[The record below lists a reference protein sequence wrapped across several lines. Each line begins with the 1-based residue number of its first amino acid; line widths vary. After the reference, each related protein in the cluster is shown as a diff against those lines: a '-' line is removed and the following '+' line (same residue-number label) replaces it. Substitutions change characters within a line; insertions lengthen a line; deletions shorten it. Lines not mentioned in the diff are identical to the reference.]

1 LVTSTFLLIK
11 KDLIDFRWLDLASLS
26 QGDMKG
32 GEKLNNKKGKI
43 SAACSLFLI
52 VILLF
57 GTQSVASVFAKKPT
71 VIYVENAM
79 FGDYTYT
86 YGKLGKA
93 EYGLYMPEDNWN
105 GMLVIMC
112 RGHMTEAPHIPEDPY
127 TNPMGQIFMTV
138 AKMNP
143 LANGK
148 RFAFAWSTYGEGG
161 YCLKAGVLTTHQL
174 TEYLIDQYD
183 VPGKVF
189 LMSMSMGGAVSLILA
204 EKYPNLYSGVV
215 DCTGVKSLSASYLH
229 KATIASKT
237 NIADL
242 LAYFEGYP
250 ANIAEEYLPE
260 YADEA
265 ECLEYIA
272 DQELTA
278 EEMIEECGGTPD
290 EKLKAYARRS
300 PLDNPEISVPVIIV
314 HGTADTQVPFSQS
327 EVYRDAVNTVTEPDL
342 CRLYAV
348 EGAGH
353 TSMEVYSQAIPR
365 LFELVMWS
373 DMFNPP

>member
-1 LVTSTFLLIK
+1 MTRSEFWVYSVNE
-11 KDLIDFRWLDLASLS
+11 R
-26 QGDMKG
+26 G
-32 GEKLNNKKGKI
+32 GERMDKKIGKT
-43 SAACSLFLI
+43 SMACSLFLI

-57 GTQSVASVFAKKPT
+57 GTQSVSLVFAKKPT
-71 VIYVENAM
+71 VIYVENTTY
-79 FGDYTYT
+79 GDYTYT

-105 GMLVIMC
+105 GMLAIMC
-112 RGHMTEAPHIPEDPY
+112 RGHMREAPHIPHDPY
-127 TNPMGQIFMTV
+127 TNTMGQMFMTV

-143 LANGK
+143 LAGGK
-148 RFAFAWSTYGEGG
+148 RFAFAWSTFGEGG
-161 YCLKAGVLTTHQL
+161 YCLKAGVLRTHQL

-189 LMSMSMGGAVSLILA
+189 LMSISMGGAVSLILA

-215 DCTGVKSLSASYLH
+215 DCSGVKSLSASYLH

-237 NIADL
+237 DCAGL

-265 ECLEYIA
+265 ECLAYISNNG
-272 DQELTA
+272 LTA

-290 EKLKAYARRS
+290 EKPQAYARKS

-327 EVYRDAVNTVTEPDL
+327 EEYRDAVNAVTEPDL

-353 TSMEVYSQAIPR
+353 TSMAVYSQAIPK

-373 DMFNPP
+373 NMIAP

>member
-1 LVTSTFLLIK
+1 MAKSEFSVK
-11 KDLIDFRWLDLASLS
+11 HE
-26 QGDMKG
+26 KG
-32 GEKLNNKKGKI
+32 GERMNKKNGKT
-43 SAACSLFLI
+43 SVACSLFLI

-71 VIYVENAM
+71 VIYVENAT

-93 EYGLYMPEDNWN
+93 EYGLFMPEDNWN
-105 GMLVIMC
+105 GMLVVFC
-112 RGHMTEAPHIPEDPY
+112 RGHMSEMPHIPHDPSD
-127 TNPMGQIFMTV
+127 PRLMMGRNFMTI
-138 AKMNP
+138 ALMNP
-143 LANGK
+143 LADGK
-148 RFAFAWSTYGEGG
+148 RFAYAWSNYGEGG
-161 YCLKAGVLTTHQL
+161 YCLKAGVLRTHQL
-174 TEYLIDQYD
+174 TEYIIDQYD
-183 VPGKVF
+183 VSGKVF

-237 NIADL
+237 GIDDL
-242 LAYFEGYP
+242 LAYFMGYP

-260 YADEA
+260 YEDEA

-272 DQELTA
+272 GAGETA

-290 EKLKAYARRS
+290 EKPQFYARKS
-300 PLDNPEISVPVIIV
+300 PLDNPEISVPVITV

-327 EVYRDAVNTVTEPDL
+327 EEYRDAVNAVTEPDL

-353 TSMEVYSQAIPR
+353 TSMAVYSQAIPR

-373 DMFNPP
+373 DMLDPP

>member
-1 LVTSTFLLIK
+1 MKKKIGKTSMTF
-11 KDLIDFRWLDLASLS
+11 
-26 QGDMKG
+26 
-32 GEKLNNKKGKI
+32 
-43 SAACSLFLI
+43 SLFLI

-57 GTQSVASVFAKKPT
+57 GTQSVASVCAKKPT
-71 VIYVENAM
+71 VIYVEDPV

-112 RGHMTEAPHIPEDPY
+112 RGHMREAPHIPHDPD
-127 TNPMGQIFMTV
+127 TNAMGPIFMTV
-138 AKMNP
+138 AQMHP
-143 LANGK
+143 LANGE

-161 YCLKAGVLTTHQL
+161 YCLKAGVLRTHQL

-189 LMSMSMGGAVSLILA
+189 LMSISMGGAVSLILA
-204 EKYPNLYSGVV
+204 EKYPNLYSGVA
-215 DCTGVKSLSASYLH
+215 DFSGVKSLSASYLH

-237 NIADL
+237 DCASL
-242 LAYFEGYP
+242 LTYFEGYP
-250 ANIAEEYLPE
+250 ANIDPAYLPV

-272 DQELTA
+272 GAGLTA

-290 EKLKAYARRS
+290 EKPKAYARKS

-327 EVYRDAVNTVTEPDL
+327 EEYCDAVNAVTEPDL
-342 CRLYAV
+342 CRLYPV
-348 EGAGH
+348 VGAGH
-353 TSMEVYSQAIPR
+353 TSMAVYSQSIAR

-373 DMFNPP
+373 NMIAP